1 MYTDQQIDD
10 LLKSVEQEL
19 NKAEALSKSAPIAK
33 ADPQEEEAPAAEAPA
48 AEAAPAPEAPAAEAP
63 APEAAPEA
71 AAAAP
76 APEGDPA
83 AMPPAEG
90 APAEAPAEAA
100 PGEEQMAQEGEQPL
114 SDEELHEI
122 YASMPPEEL
131 ERHYMIIRS
140 LMQDAYAK
148 AEKETKNETLAKS
161 ESGSEK
167 ALEELR
173 KENEGL
179 KKASDDS
186 AKEVAALKKSLEG
199 LAAAVEKTILKPVR
213 KSVAGIEFVAR
224 NAEGEKP
231 ETRPLTKSELT
242 AKIKEKFDK
251 DMASLSKSD
260 REACNDFLLYNE
272 GKEKVEKILGIG
284 GKN

>member
-1 MYTDQQIDD
+1 MYTDKEIDN
-10 LLKSVEQEL
+10 LLKSVEAEL
-19 NKAEALSKSAPIAK
+19 DAQSLSKSEALSKAP
-33 ADPQEEEAPAAEAPA
+33 PQEDEAEMAPPV
-48 AEAAPAPEAPAAEAP
+48 AEAAPAPEAQAAEAP
-63 APEAAPEA
+63 APEMAPD

-76 APEGDPA
+76 APEGDPMA
-83 AMPPAEG
+83 APAPEAEG

-131 ERHYMIIRS
+131 ERHYMVIRS

-148 AEKETKNETLAKS
+148 AEKETQNETLAKS

-167 ALEELR
+167 AVEQLR
-173 KENEGL
+173 KENESL
-179 KKASDDS
+179 KKASEDS

-199 LAAAVEKTILKPVR
+199 LASAVEKTILKPVR
-213 KSVAGIEFVAR
+213 KSVAGIEFVQR
-224 NAEGEKP
+224 NTGSP
-231 ETRPLTKSELT
+231 ETESKPLTKAELT
-242 AKIKEKFDK
+242 VKIKEKFDK
-251 DMASLSKSD
+251 EIGSLSKSD
-260 REACNDFLLYNE
+260 REACNDFLLRDI